1 MKIPESEKSKDE
13 FVSYTVECCMASQ
26 TERKA
31 LYERRRRYFLYGQNA
46 DAKARFNRLKAH
58 MKLVSSFL
66 FSSEGLAYNITPPKN
81 ADESTIKQFLAL
93 QDDFNEDI
101 HDSGLADVFADTVTW
116 ALNFDTM
123 IAKLGWNDISDQ
135 LFANMVE
142 PSCFGVWREDDPSFA
157 SQPAMNHTYL
167 LDYDEALRRL
177 VKARREE
184 KIPLLQIDGEPAETG
199 TGYPA
204 GLTNIIVASITG
216 GGLIGGSAANVQ
228 GTTDTDYES
237 TPMFRARIES
247 PMVRFHETWVW
258 DNDSEDYR
266 IFHSLQGGVVISDS
280 RETIRLI
287 KKAAGEGN
295 AKPVKYDSETNWFLA
310 KQNPFVPITP
320 YPLYNYFWGDAHM
333 EDIIPLQNWSEKRLT
348 QIDETLEAQTDPLRT
363 AHGMEG
369 LVDEKVDLDYGAF
382 YSDESPQSKL
392 EEHRPPMPEDL
403 FREFNEIG
411 GLMMEA
417 SGLTEVTAG
426 KGSGGARGGQQQK
439 QMQITGGGSIRK
451 TAVGLEKSL
460 VRMGDIALGL
470 KMKND
475 DTKIGLEGGNDFV
488 AAQIPEGFS
497 IHVDGHSHSPLFT
510 LENRELTALLF
521 KAQAIDQEWLIRMVN
536 PSQKSNLLHALRL
549 RKEAEAKAAQA
560 KLAAGI
566 AEKEHKKK

>member
-1 MKIPESEKSKDE
+1 MKIPEPTASKEE
-13 FVSYTVECCMASQ
+13 FVRYTIECCMASQ
-26 TERKA
+26 DERKA

-66 FSSEGLAYNITPPKN
+66 FSSEGLAYNIAPPKN
-81 ADESTIKQFLAL
+81 ADTKTIQLFLAL
-93 QDDFNEDI
+93 QDDFNEDV
-101 HDSGLADVFADTVTW
+101 HESGIADVFAEAVTW

-123 IAKLGWNDISDQ
+123 IPKLGWNDTSEQ
-135 LFANMVE
+135 MFATMVE
-142 PSCFGVWREDDPSFA
+142 PSCFGVWREDEPSFS
-157 SQPAMNHTYL
+157 SQPAMNHTFL
-167 LDYDEALRRL
+167 LDYDEAVRRL
-177 VKARREE
+177 IMAGREE
-184 KIPLLQIDGEPAETG
+184 QIPLIQIDGEPAETG

-204 GLTNIIVASITG
+204 GLTNIIVAAVTG
-216 GGLIGGSAANVQ
+216 GGLIGGSGADIQ
-228 GTTDTDYES
+228 GSADNDYES
-237 TPMFRARIES
+237 TPMFRARLDA

-266 IFHSLQGGVVISDS
+266 IFHSLQGGGLISDS
-280 RETIRLI
+280 RETIHLI
-287 KKAAGEGN
+287 KKEAG
-295 AKPVKYDSETNWFLA
+295 AKTKYDSETNWFLA

-320 YPLYNYFWGDAHM
+320 LPLYNYFWGDAHM

-348 QIDETLEAQTDPLRT
+348 EIDETLEAQVDPLRT

-369 LVDEKVDLDYGAF
+369 LVDEKADLDYGAF
-382 YSDESPQSKL
+382 YGDDSPTSKI

-426 KGSGGARGGQQQK
+426 RGSGGARGGQQQK
-439 QMQITGGGSIRK
+439 QMQITGGGAIRK
-451 TAVGLEKSL
+451 TAIGLEKSL

-475 DTKIGLEGGNDFV
+475 DTKIGLDDGSDFV
-488 AAQIPEGFS
+488 ASQIPEGFS

-510 LENRELTALLF
+510 MENRELTALLF

-549 RKEAEAKAAQA
+549 RKEAQA
-560 KLAAGI
+560 RAEQQKLAMGVTD
-566 AEKEHKKK
+566 KSHKKK